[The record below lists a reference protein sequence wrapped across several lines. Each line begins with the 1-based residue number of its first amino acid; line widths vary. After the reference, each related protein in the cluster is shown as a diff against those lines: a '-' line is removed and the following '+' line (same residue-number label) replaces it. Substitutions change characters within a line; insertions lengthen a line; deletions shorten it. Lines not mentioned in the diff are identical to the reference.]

1 MADDLYVQLDRRV
14 DKVEASVGE
23 LNGQLKLLVGLCKL
37 IIGVVPASAAA
48 VVGGN
53 AWVQSN
59 RPDAVYLPQQ
69 PPQQQPP
76 YPYPS
81 IPPRP

>member
-1 MADDLYVQLDRRV
+1 MDDQIYIDLDRRV

-23 LNGQLKLLVGLCKL
+23 LNGQLKLLVGLCKM
-37 IIGVVPASAAA
+37 IIAVVPASAAA

-53 AWVQSN
+53 AYVQSN
-59 RPDAVYLPQQ
+59 RPDVIYA
-69 PPQQQPP
+69 PPQAPIQQPP

>member
-1 MADDLYVQLDRRV
+1 MATDDYADLERRV
-14 DKVEASVGE
+14 DKVEAVVGE
-23 LNGQLKLLVGLCKL
+23 VSGQLKLLTGLCKL
-37 IIGVVPASAAA
+37 LLGVVPATVAA

-53 AWVQSN
+53 AYVQSN
-59 RPDAVYLPQQ
+59 RPDIIYA
-69 PPQQQPP
+69 PPQAPIQQPP